1 MKKYYWNNEISQQIL
16 DRGYLEGESLQERI
30 LSVGESFQKDF
41 TSRAPDKHKEKFGD
55 LCQKFEHYMSLG
67 FYSLSSPVWA
77 NYGRARGLPVSCN
90 GVFVPDTMEG
100 ILTKQSEVGIQTKN
114 GAGTSGYF
122 GDLRS
127 RGSSISTGGTSTGSV
142 HFMELFDKVTSVVS
156 QSSVRRGS
164 FAAYLPVEHP
174 DIEEFLRIR
183 SDGHPI
189 QDLSFAVTITD
200 KWMEDMQNGDVSKR
214 KIWAKIV
221 QKKFESGY
229 PYLFFQDTANKN
241 APDAY
246 KDKDMKIY
254 ASNLCNEISLP
265 SSPEESF
272 VCCLSS
278 LNLERW
284 DEIKETDAV
293 ETMVYF
299 LDSVMEEYINKT
311 KDLPYMEA
319 DHRFARRHRAL
330 GMGVL
335 GWHSYLQSNMIAF
348 ESMEAKLKNSEI
360 FKTIREKADKAT
372 KELADI
378 FGEPEVLEGYGR
390 RNTTTMAVA
399 PTTTSSLILGQV
411 SQGIEPTVN
420 YYTKNSAKGK
430 FTIRSPHLE
439 SLLESKGKNTQAI
452 WKSILHNDGSVKHL
466 DFLSDHEKD
475 VFKTFGEISQKE
487 IVIQASQ
494 RQKYIDQ
501 GQSLNL
507 MIHPKASPKEVSELM
522 ILGWKMGLKGFY
534 YQRSM
539 NPSQELARSI
549 MNCSS
554 CEG

>member
-1 MKKYYWNNEISQQIL
+1 
-16 DRGYLEGESLQERI
+16 
-30 LSVGESFQKDF
+30 
-41 TSRAPDKHKEKFGD
+41 
-55 LCQKFEHYMSLG
+55 
-67 FYSLSSPVWA
+67 
-77 NYGRARGLPVSCN
+77 
-90 GVFVPDTMEG
+90 
-100 ILTKQSEVGIQTKN
+100 
-114 GAGTSGYF
+114 
-122 GDLRS
+122 
-127 RGSSISTGGTSTGSV
+127 
-142 HFMELFDKVTSVVS
+142 MELFDKVTSVVS

-522 ILGWKMGLKGFY
+522 ILGWEMGLKGFY